1 MDLGIKN
8 KVAFITGASSGIG
21 LATAELFAKEGA
33 KVIICGRNE
42 VNLKK
47 AKDEIKKST
56 GNEVDFFSCD
66 TSKFDNVEKV
76 VNKIEEKY
84 KKIDILINNAGKAQ
98 AGGVVDAPD
107 EAWKSMIDVKIYS
120 LINTCKTIAPIMKK
134 NNWGRITTIT
144 STIVKEPSPEMILSA
159 TSRGGLSSFTKAIAI
174 ENAKF
179 NISANVISP
188 GGIMTERF
196 INLIKIAAKKEKK
209 NFNKKLLEVE
219 KSIPAKRVGRP
230 DEIANA
236 IVFLSSD
243 LGGYING
250 IDLSI
255 DGAFTKGF

>member
-1 MDLGIKN
+1 MELGIEN
-8 KVAFITGASSGIG
+8 KIAIVTGSSTGMG
-21 LATAELFAKEGA
+21 YATARSLAMSGA
-33 KVIICGRNE
+33 KVLLVSRNI
-42 VNLKK
+42 NKLKK
-47 AKDEIKKST
+47 AVKNIRFE
-56 GNEVDFFSCD
+56 
-66 TSKFDNVEKV
+66 
-76 VNKIEEKY
+76 
-84 KKIDILINNAGKAQ
+84 
-98 AGGVVDAPD
+98 GGVVDYIAGD
-107 EAWKSMIDVKIYS
+107 VSKIDTPKKVIKKCMKNWGNLHI
-120 LINTCKTIAPIMKK
+120 LVNNTGGPPPGNLLKHNEKNWNFAIQNNLLSVVRFTKLAIPIMKK

-196 INLIKIAAKKEKK
+196 LNLIKIAAKKENKI
-209 NFNKKLLEVE
+209 FSKKLLEVQR
-219 KSIPAKRVGRP
+219 SIPAKRVGRP